1 MFALVDCNNFFVSCE
16 RVFRPG
22 LNGRPVVVLSNN
34 DACVVARSNEAKALG
49 IPMGIPVFQIR
60 PLIRR
65 HRIVCCSS
73 NYTLYGDMS
82 RRIMALLNFYT
93 PALEIYSIDEAFL
106 DLSTIPAS
114 QLADY
119 GREIA
124 RYIRKATGIP
134 VSVGIASTKTLAKA
148 ANHYAKKHPETQGV
162 FYIDSDIRRTRLLQQ
177 TEIGDIWGIGRRL
190 KNKLNKCN
198 IFTAH
203 AFTLMSREWVR
214 KNMTV
219 TGERTWEELRGHAC
233 IITDSHEAK
242 KQICTSRSFGHLI
255 TEYTLLSEA
264 VSYFAS
270 RCAEKLRQQHTCATA
285 LLVFLQTSLYREDLP
300 AYVASHTTS
309 LPVATNSTIELTHY
323 ALLTL
328 REIFKTGYSY
338 LKAGVIVTGI
348 VPENMIQ
355 SNLFDRIDRCKHK
368 QLMETLDSIS
378 LKYGKDTVRLASQ
391 GYDTQWHMQRNLLS
405 PCYST
410 NLKDAITIKLPPN
423 P

>member
-1 MFALVDCNNFFVSCE
+1 MYALVDCNNFFVSCE

-93 PALEIYSIDEAFL
+93 PDLEIYSIDEAFL
-106 DLSTIPAS
+106 DLSEVPGN

-119 GREIA
+119 GREIT
-124 RYIRKATGIP
+124 RYIQKATGIP
-134 VSVGIASTKTLAKA
+134 VSVGIASTKTLAKI

-162 FYIDSDIRRTRLLQQ
+162 YHIHSQAQQTHLLQQ
-177 TEIGDIWGIGRRL
+177 TEIGEVWGIGQRL
-190 KNKLNKCN
+190 KNKLNQYH
-198 IFTAH
+198 IYTAH
-203 AFTLMSREWVR
+203 ALTCMSREWVR
-214 KNMTV
+214 KYMTV
-219 TGERTWEELRGHAC
+219 TGERTWEELQGYPC
-233 IITDSHEAK
+233 IITDQPETK
-242 KQICTSRSFGHLI
+242 KQICTSRSFGQLL
-255 TEYTLLSEA
+255 TDYLPLSEA
-264 VSYFAS
+264 ISYFTS
-270 RCAEKLRQQHTCATA
+270 RCAEKLREQHTCATA
-285 LLVFLQTSLYREDLP
+285 VLVFLQTNQP
-300 AYVASHTTS
+300 TYVTSHTIS

-328 REIFKTGYSY
+328 RKIFKTGYRY

-348 VPENMIQ
+348 IPEYPRQ
-355 SNLFDRIDRCKHK
+355 ANLFDQVDRSK
-368 QLMETLDSIS
+368 QQRLMTTLDTIS

-391 GYDTQWHMQRNLLS
+391 GYNTQWHMQRNHLS

-410 NLKDAITIKLPPN
+410 SLKDAIVIKLPPSN
-423 P
+423 S